1 MKFLWSVLESSD
13 NVSANEDVAHAFA
26 KCFSSNEGK
35 RVLNFLASQTKDRF
49 LSADASTNE
58 LWFQE
63 GKRALFAQI
72 EHLILKGKKGV

>member
-1 MKFLWSVLESSD
+1 MKFLWSILESSD
-13 NVSANEDVAHAFA
+13 NISGREDIAQAFA
-26 KCFSSNEGK
+26 KCFSSNDGK
-35 RVLNFLASQTKDRF
+35 RVLSFLASQTKERF
-49 LSADASTNE
+49 LSADATTNE